1 MKKSILS
8 LLVAVAT
15 AAAFVTGCG
24 EKPDTSAPAAD
35 AKVPYPGAN
44 CLVTEKPLDSAE
56 GSELSF
62 FIEHSDGKTYEV
74 AVINDAAEL
83 EFSKNQEKYM
93 TKLLKMLEEEAAG
106 TAPAATPAPAP

>member
-8 LLVAVAT
+8 LLFAVAT

-24 EKPDTSAPAAD
+24 EKPDTSAPAVD

-44 CLVTEKPLDSAE
+44 CLVTDKPLDAAE

-74 AVINDAAEL
+74 QVINDDAEAA
-83 EFSKNQEKYM
+83 FTKDQEKYM
-93 TKLLKMLEEEAAG
+93 AKLAKMLEEEAAG
-106 TAPAATPAPAP
+106 MAPAP